1 MKIFRSHDSIAL
13 VVLCIVILT
22 TIIMKNIIINNT
34 EKQYNQSNIEY
45 TDIDVQTISV
55 FR

>member
-1 MKIFRSHDSIAL
+1 MKIFKSHDSIAL
-13 VVLCIVILT
+13 FVLCIVILT

-34 EKQYNQSNIEY
+34 TQQYNESHIEY
-45 TDIDVQTISV
+45 TDIDIQTISI